1 MGALFRQDFR
11 VAIESPR
18 LPREISI
25 PFAPVAGAAMPWGK
39 EPDERAFGCGAVL
52 DDEGKPV
59 FDKDGQLQLRCKEV
73 AAAVAE
79 LLARGQVH
87 PAEML
92 FFWAAHTP
100 PEVALR
106 ELKTALGYQELPR
119 GDCGMLGEYLKKL
132 EDVRAKN
139 PKASLQD
146 MVLVMQRIETAV
158 GTYFAVETFK
168 TADFVP
174 GAGARVVPNTTLVV
188 VLLVALRGYQPGDTK
203 KRGAATTKELGK
215 ILDYFCAIGALL
227 PEHILVLEAFSLP
240 GEDRVLVGCKRLD
253 SGKVATSWN
262 PRSALPNVAKAKSL
276 HGTSARINATF
287 LNAIPGKCAVVL
299 SSGGAKT
306 AWAGI
311 KPLLLEQPAL
321 VTDCYHLSLSGQC
334 KRYAERAM
342 CAFAKA
348 IKSLCYPAFVGA
360 PGGAGVVVAAVDPRG
375 APGDGALDN
384 AMDEDGDG
392 GALQTGARGARGDCV
407 LGPLDEN
414 EEARLLELGAEA
426 SDDDDAK
433 VP

>member
-1 MGALFRQDFR
+1 M
-11 VAIESPR
+11 
-18 LPREISI
+18 
-25 PFAPVAGAAMPWGK
+25 PFLEGQ
-39 EPDERAFGCGAVL
+39 ERTFGCGAVL
-52 DDEGKPV
+52 DDEGRLV
-59 FDKDGQLQLRCKEV
+59 LDEYGQPQLRCKEV
-73 AAAVAE
+73 AAAGKK

-87 PAEML
+87 PAKWL

-100 PEVALR
+100 PKVALR
-106 ELKTALGYQELPR
+106 ALTNALDYQKLPR
-119 GDCGMLGEYLKKL
+119 GDCGELGEYLKKL
-132 EDVRAKN
+132 VGVREN
-139 PKASLQD
+139 DPLASLQD
-146 MVLVMQRIETAV
+146 MVLVMQRIETAD

-262 PRSALPNVAKAKSL
+262 PRSALPHVATAKWL
-276 HGTSARINATF
+276 HGASAKINATF
-287 LNAIPGKCAVVL
+287 LNAIPGKYAVVL

-306 AWAGI
+306 AWDGI
-311 KPLLLEQPAL
+311 KPLLLEPPVA
-321 VTDCYHLSLSGQC
+321 VTECYHLSLSAGCQ
-334 KRYAERAM
+334 RYAKRGVS
-342 CAFAKA
+342 AFAKA
-348 IKSLCYPAFVGA
+348 IESLCYPAFVCA